1 MFRLSI
7 RVLKHCKPYWKSII
21 AMFVCLIFFVFFNL
35 ASFATLV
42 PFLDTLFDTN
52 LKIAEPKQ
60 INIFNPASIKE
71 YAYYKLLKYIETNGR
86 MHTLYVLCLVLFIV
100 FLLKNL
106 FAYLLTY
113 FLAIIE
119 GGIVRD
125 FRKTIFDHLTQLSLS
140 YFTDERKGEL
150 IVRMTSDIEQ
160 VQSSV
165 VGSFKGLIRH
175 PLVAISL
182 LSAMF
187 FISWKLTLFVLLIL
201 PISGYAIS
209 RVSKTLKKNAS
220 IGQDKLSHLIS
231 IVDEVIGGMRIVK
244 AFAAEQREQQKFATQ
259 NDGYYHVYK
268 KVYRRRELVQP
279 LTETLSV
286 IIIVTVLLYGGSLI
300 ISGTNQMTAALFLTY
315 IGIFSQLLPPIK
327 GIGIALGDIAKGT
340 ASSERIFQLL
350 DTPPTII
357 NASNPLP
364 FPKNFSIIEYKNVYF
379 SYGDK
384 VVLENINL
392 TIHKGE
398 IIALV
403 GTSGGGKT
411 TLADLLPRFHDVQHG
426 EICIDNINIKQLD
439 ISTYRMHFGIVT
451 QHPILFNDTIVNNI
465 KYGNPDAT
473 LEQVIEAAKIANAH
487 EFILQTE
494 KGYDTYVG
502 ERGSKLSGGQQQR
515 ICIARAILQNPEILI
530 LDEATSALDNESE
543 KLVQDALYAVMKGR
557 TAIVIAHRLSTI
569 QNADKIIVIDKG
581 KIAEIGTHQELSQK
595 GGLYHKYFS
604 MMHIPFL
611 S

>member
-1 MFRLSI
+1 MFRLSV
-7 RVLKHCKPYWKSII
+7 RVLRYCVPYWKSIV
-21 AMFVCLIFFVFFNL
+21 AMLVCLMFFVFFNL

-52 LKIAEPKQ
+52 LKINEPKQ
-60 INIFNPASIKE
+60 VSVLNASSVKE
-71 YAYYKLLKYIETNGR
+71 YAYYKLLKYIEENGR
-86 MHTLYVLCLVLFIV
+86 MHTLYVLCTVLFVV

-106 FAYLLTY
+106 FAYLVTY

-125 FRKTIFDHLTQLSLS
+125 FRKAIFSHLTQLSLS
-140 YFTDERKGEL
+140 YFTNERKGEL

-165 VGSFKGLIRH
+165 VGSFKGLLRH
-175 PLVAISL
+175 PLVAISML
-182 LSAMF
+182 TAMF

-220 IGQDKLSHLIS
+220 IGQDRLSRLIS

-244 AFAAEQREQQKFATQ
+244 AFGAEQREQEKFSIQ
-259 NDGYYHVYK
+259 NDGYYQTYK

-279 LTETLSV
+279 VTETLSV
-286 IIIVTVLLYGGSLI
+286 IIIVAVLLYGGSLI
-300 ISGTNQMTAALFLTY
+300 INGTNQMTAALFLTY

-350 DTPPTII
+350 DTKPDII
-357 NASNPLP
+357 NAPNATS
-364 FPKNFSIIEYKNVYF
+364 FPKEFTTIEYKNVHF
-379 SYGDK
+379 SYGEK
-384 VVLENINL
+384 TVLQDINL
-392 TIHKGE
+392 TIKKGE
-398 IIALV
+398 IIALI
-403 GTSGGGKT
+403 GPSGGGKT
-411 TLADLLPRFHDVQHG
+411 TLADLLPRFHDVKQG
-426 EICIDNINIKQLD
+426 EICINGVNIKQFDLN
-439 ISTYRMHFGIVT
+439 TYRTHFGIVT
-451 QHPILFNDTIVNNI
+451 QHPILFNDTIANNI
-465 KYGNPDAT
+465 KYGKPNASID
-473 LEQVIEAAKIANAH
+473 EVITAAKIANAH

-494 KGYDTYVG
+494 NGYDTIVG

-515 ICIARAILQNPEILI
+515 ICIARAVLQNPEILI

-569 QNADKIIVIDKG
+569 QNADKIVVLDKG
-581 KIAEIGTHQELSQK
+581 EIIETGTHQELSQK
-595 GGLYHKYFS
+595 GGLYHKYLS
-604 MMHIPFL
+604 MMQIPFL

>member
-1 MFRLSI
+1 MLI
-7 RVLKHCKPYWKSII
+7 
-21 AMFVCLIFFVFFNL
+21 CLMFFVFFNL

-52 LKIAEPKQ
+52 LKISQPKQ
-60 INIFNPASIKE
+60 VSLLNAGSIKE
-71 YAYYKLLKYIETNGR
+71 YAYYKLLKYIEANGR
-86 MHTLYVLCLVLFIV
+86 MHTLYVLCTVLFVV
-100 FLLKNL
+100 FLLKNI
-106 FAYLLTY
+106 FAYLVTY

-125 FRKTIFDHLTQLSLS
+125 FRRDIFSHLMQLSLS
-140 YFTDERKGEL
+140 YFTNERKGEL

-175 PLVAISL
+175 PLVAISML
-182 LSAMF
+182 MAMF

-209 RVSKTLKKNAS
+209 RVSKTLKRNAS
-220 IGQDKLSHLIS
+220 IGQERLSGLLS
-231 IVDEVIGGMRIVK
+231 IVDEVITGMRIVK
-244 AFAAEQREQQKFATQ
+244 AFGAEQKEQKKFNIQ
-259 NDGYYHVYK
+259 NDGYYQAYK

-279 LTETLSV
+279 VTETLSV
-286 IIIVTVLLYGGSLI
+286 IIIIAVLLYGGSLI
-300 ISGTNQMTAALFLTY
+300 INGTNQITAALFLTY

-350 DTPPTII
+350 DTKPDIV
-357 NASNPLP
+357 NAVNPLP
-364 FPKNFSIIEYKNVYF
+364 FPKNFDTIQYTNVHF
-379 SYGDK
+379 SYGEK
-384 VVLENINL
+384 TVLHDINL
-392 TIHKGE
+392 TIKKGE
-398 IIALV
+398 IVALV
-403 GTSGGGKT
+403 GPSGSGKT
-411 TLADLLPRFHDVQHG
+411 TLADLLPRFQDVKQG
-426 EICIDNINIKQLD
+426 QITINGINIKQFDLN
-439 ISTYRMHFGIVT
+439 TYRTHFGIVT
-451 QHPILFNDTIVNNI
+451 QHPILFNDTIANNI
-465 KYGNPDAT
+465 KYGKPDAT
-473 LEQVIEAAKIANAH
+473 MDEVIAAAKIANAH
-487 EFILQTE
+487 DFILQTE
-494 KGYDTYVG
+494 NGYDTVIG

-515 ICIARAILQNPEILI
+515 ICIARAVLQNPEILI

-569 QNADKIIVIDKG
+569 QNADKIIVLDKG
-581 KIAEIGTHQELSQK
+581 QVVEVGTHQELSQK
-595 GGLYHKYFS
+595 GGLYYKYLS
-604 MMHIPFL
+604 MMQIPFL

>member
-1 MFRLSI
+1 ML
-7 RVLKHCKPYWKSII
+7 
-21 AMFVCLIFFVFFNL
+21 VCLMFFVFFNL

-52 LKIAEPKQ
+52 LKISEPKQ
-60 INIFNPASIKE
+60 ISIFNASSIKE
-71 YAYYKLLKYIETNGR
+71 YAYYKLLTYIQINGR
-86 MHTLYVLCLVLFIV
+86 MHTLYVLCAVLFVV

-106 FAYLLTY
+106 FAYLVTY

-125 FRKTIFDHLTQLSLS
+125 FRKAIFAHLTQLSLS
-140 YFTDERKGEL
+140 YFTNERKGEL

-165 VGSFKGLIRH
+165 VGSFKGLIRY
-175 PLVAISL
+175 PLVAISML
-182 LSAMF
+182 TAMF
-187 FISWKLTLFVLLIL
+187 FISWKLTLFVILIL

-220 IGQDKLSHLIS
+220 IGQDKLSRLIS

-244 AFAAEQREQQKFATQ
+244 AFASEQREQEKFSLQ
-259 NDGYYHVYK
+259 NDGYYHSYK

-279 LTETLSV
+279 VTETLSV
-286 IIIVTVLLYGGSLI
+286 IIIVAVLLYGGSLI
-300 ISGTNQMTAALFLTY
+300 IKGTNQMTAALFLTY

-357 NASNPLP
+357 NADNPLL
-364 FPKNFSIIEYKNVYF
+364 FPKDFSTIEYKNVYF
-379 SYGDK
+379 NYGEK
-384 VVLENINL
+384 NVLQNINL
-392 TIHKGE
+392 TIKKGE
-398 IIALV
+398 IIALI
-403 GTSGGGKT
+403 GPSGGGKT
-411 TLADLLPRFHDVQHG
+411 TLADLLPRFHDVQQG
-426 EICIDNINIKQLD
+426 EICINGINIKNFDLN
-439 ISTYRMHFGIVT
+439 TYRTHFGIVT
-451 QHPILFNDTIVNNI
+451 QHPILFNDTIANNI
-465 KYGNPDAT
+465 KYGKPDAT
-473 LEQVIEAAKIANAH
+473 MEEVIQAAKVANAH
-487 EFILQTE
+487 EFVLHTE
-494 KGYDTYVG
+494 NGYDTYIG

-515 ICIARAILQNPEILI
+515 ICIARAVLQNPEILI

-569 QNADKIIVIDKG
+569 QNADKIVVLDKG
-581 KIAEIGTHQELSQK
+581 KIVEMGTHQELSQQ
-595 GGLYHKYFS
+595 GGLYHKYLS
-604 MMHIPFL
+604 MMQIPFL

>member
-1 MFRLSI
+1 MLI
-7 RVLKHCKPYWKSII
+7 
-21 AMFVCLIFFVFFNL
+21 CLMFFVFFNL

-52 LKIAEPKQ
+52 LKITKPEKVSLLNAG
-60 INIFNPASIKE
+60 SVKE
-71 YAYYKLLKYIETNGR
+71 YAYYKLLTYIEENGR
-86 MHTLYVLCLVLFIV
+86 MHTLYVLCTVLFVV

-106 FAYLLTY
+106 FAYLVTY

-125 FRKTIFDHLTQLSLS
+125 FRKAIFNHLTQLSLS
-140 YFTDERKGEL
+140 YFTNERKGEL

-175 PLVAISL
+175 PLVAVSML
-182 LSAMF
+182 TAMF

-220 IGQDKLSHLIS
+220 IGQDKLSRLIS
-231 IVDEVIGGMRIVK
+231 IADEVISGMRIVK
-244 AFAAEQREQQKFATQ
+244 AFGSEQREQQKFSIE
-259 NDGYYHVYK
+259 NDGYYQAYK

-279 LTETLSV
+279 VTETLSV
-286 IIIVTVLLYGGSLI
+286 IIIVAVLLYGGSLI
-300 ISGTNQMTAALFLTY
+300 INGTNQMTAALFLTY

-350 DTPPTII
+350 DTQPDITNVP
-357 NASNPLP
+357 NPVP
-364 FPKNFSIIEYKNVYF
+364 FPKDFTAIEYKNVYF

-384 VVLENINL
+384 PVLQDINL
-392 TIHKGE
+392 TIKKGE

-403 GTSGGGKT
+403 GPSGGGKS
-411 TLADLLPRFHDVQHG
+411 TLVDLLPRFHDVKQG
-426 EICIDNINIKQLD
+426 EITINNINIRQFDLNM
-439 ISTYRMHFGIVT
+439 YRTHFGIVT
-451 QHPILFNDTIVNNI
+451 QHPILFNDTIANNI
-465 KYGNPDAT
+465 RYGKPDAT
-473 LEQVIEAAKIANAH
+473 MDEIIAAAKIANAH

-494 KGYDTYVG
+494 KGYDTFVG

-515 ICIARAILQNPEILI
+515 ICIARAVLQNPEILI

-543 KLVQDALYAVMKGR
+543 KLVQDALYEVMKGR

-569 QNADKIIVIDKG
+569 QNADKIVVLDNG
-581 KIAEIGTHQELSQK
+581 KVVEVGTHQELSQK
-595 GGLYHKYFS
+595 GGLYYKYLS
-604 MMHIPFL
+604 MMQIPFL

>member
-1 MFRLSI
+1 MLRLSL
-7 RVLKHCKPYWKSII
+7 RVLSYCRPYWKSII
-21 AMFVCLIFFVFFNL
+21 AMFVCLIFFVIFNL

-52 LKIAEPKQ
+52 LKIKQ
-60 INIFNPASIKE
+60 PQEVSLWNTNSIKE
-71 YAYYKLLKYIETNGR
+71 YAYYKLLTYIQNHGR
-86 MHTLYVLCLVLFIV
+86 MHTLYLLCVILFVV

-106 FAYLLTY
+106 FAYLVTY

-125 FRKTIFDHLTQLSLS
+125 FRKAIFEHLTQLSLS

-175 PLVAISL
+175 PLVATSL
-182 LSAMF
+182 LMAMF

-220 IGQDKLSHLIS
+220 IGQDKLSRLIS
-231 IVDEVIGGMRIVK
+231 IVDEVIVGMRIVK
-244 AFAAEQREQQKFATQ
+244 AFVSEKREQEKFNKE
-259 NDGYYHVYK
+259 NDAYYQTYK

-286 IIIVTVLLYGGSLI
+286 VIIVVVLLYGGSLI
-300 ISGTNQMTAALFLTY
+300 IHGTNQMTAALFLTY

-340 ASSERIFQLL
+340 ASSERIFKLL
-350 DTPPTII
+350 DTVPTII
-357 NASNPLP
+357 NVSQPVP
-364 FPKNFSIIEYKNVYF
+364 FPKNFTTIEYKNVHF
-379 SYGDK
+379 SYGEK
-384 VVLENINL
+384 SILQGINL
-392 TIHKGE
+392 TIRRGE

-403 GTSGGGKT
+403 GPSGSGKT
-411 TLADLLPRFHDVQHG
+411 TLADLLPRFHDVQAG
-426 EICIDNINIKQLD
+426 EILIDDINIKQFD
-439 ISTYRMHFGIVT
+439 ISTYRSHFGIVT
-451 QHPILFNDTIVNNI
+451 QHPILFNDTILNNI
-465 KYGNPDAT
+465 RYGKPDAT
-473 LEQVIEAAKIANAH
+473 MEEVIEAAKVANAH

-494 KGYDTYVG
+494 KGYHTYVG

-543 KLVQDALYAVMKGR
+543 KLVQEALYTVMKGR
-557 TAIVIAHRLSTI
+557 TCIVIAHRLSTI
-569 QNADKIIVIDKG
+569 QNADRIVVLEKG
-581 KIAEIGTHQELSQK
+581 KIVEMGTHQELSQK
-595 GGLYHKYFS
+595 GGLYYKYLS
-604 MMHIPFL
+604 MMQIPFL

>member
-1 MFRLSI
+1 M
-7 RVLKHCKPYWKSII
+7 
-21 AMFVCLIFFVFFNL
+21 FFVFFNL

-52 LKIAEPKQ
+52 LKISEPKQ
-60 INIFNPASIKE
+60 VSALNASSLKE
-71 YAYYKLLKYIETNGR
+71 YAYYKLLTYIEANGR
-86 MHTLYVLCLVLFIV
+86 MHTLYVLCAVLFVV

-106 FAYLLTY
+106 FAYLVTY

-125 FRKTIFDHLTQLSLS
+125 FRKAIFEHLTQLSLS
-140 YFTDERKGEL
+140 YFTNERKGEL

-175 PLVAISL
+175 PLVAISML
-182 LSAMF
+182 TAMF
-187 FISWKLTLFVLLIL
+187 FISWKLTLFVILIL

-220 IGQDKLSHLIS
+220 IGQDKLSRLIS

-244 AFAAEQREQQKFATQ
+244 AFASEQREQKKFSVE
-259 NDGYYHVYK
+259 NDGYYQAYK

-279 LTETLSV
+279 VTETLSV
-286 IIIVTVLLYGGSLI
+286 IIIVAVLLYGGSLI
-300 ISGTNQMTAALFLTY
+300 INGTNQMTAALFLTY

-357 NASNPLP
+357 NADNPLL
-364 FPKNFSIIEYKNVYF
+364 FPKDFSTIEYKNVYF
-379 SYGDK
+379 NYGEK
-384 VVLENINL
+384 NVLQNINL
-392 TIHKGE
+392 TIKKGE
-398 IIALV
+398 IIALI
-403 GTSGGGKT
+403 GPSGGGKT
-411 TLADLLPRFHDVQHG
+411 TLADLLPRFHDVQQG
-426 EICIDNINIKQLD
+426 EICINGINIKNFDLN
-439 ISTYRMHFGIVT
+439 TYRTHFGIVT
-451 QHPILFNDTIVNNI
+451 QHPILFNDTIANNI
-465 KYGNPDAT
+465 KYGKPDAT
-473 LEQVIEAAKIANAH
+473 MEEVIEAAKVANAH
-487 EFILQTE
+487 EFILHTE
-494 KGYDTYVG
+494 NGYDTYIG

-515 ICIARAILQNPEILI
+515 ICIARAVLQNPEILI

-543 KLVQDALYAVMKGR
+543 KLVQDALYAVMNGR

-569 QNADKIIVIDKG
+569 QNADKIVVLDKG
-581 KIAEIGTHQELSQK
+581 KIVEMGTHQELSQQ
-595 GGLYHKYFS
+595 GGLYHKYLS
-604 MMHIPFL
+604 MMQIPFL

>member
-1 MFRLSI
+1 ML
-7 RVLKHCKPYWKSII
+7 
-21 AMFVCLIFFVFFNL
+21 VCLMFFVFFNL

-52 LKIAEPKQ
+52 LKINEPKQ
-60 INIFNPASIKE
+60 VSVLNASSVKE
-71 YAYYKLLKYIETNGR
+71 YAYYKLLKYIEENGR
-86 MHTLYVLCLVLFIV
+86 MHTLYVLCTVLFVV

-106 FAYLLTY
+106 FAYLVTY

-125 FRKTIFDHLTQLSLS
+125 FRKAIFSHLTQLSLS
-140 YFTDERKGEL
+140 YFTNERKGEL

-165 VGSFKGLIRH
+165 VGSFKGLVRH
-175 PLVAISL
+175 PLVAISML
-182 LSAMF
+182 IAMF

-220 IGQDKLSHLIS
+220 IGQDRLSRLIS

-244 AFAAEQREQQKFATQ
+244 AFGAEQREQEKFSVQ
-259 NDGYYHVYK
+259 NDAYYQAYK

-279 LTETLSV
+279 VTETLSV
-286 IIIVTVLLYGGSLI
+286 IIIVAVLLYGGSLI
-300 ISGTNQMTAALFLTY
+300 INGTNQMTAALFLTY

-327 GIGIALGDIAKGT
+327 GIGVALGDIAKGT

-350 DTPPTII
+350 DTKPDII
-357 NASNPLP
+357 NVPNATS
-364 FPKNFSIIEYKNVYF
+364 FPKEFTTIEYKGVHF
-379 SYGDK
+379 SYGEK
-384 VVLENINL
+384 TVLQDINL
-392 TIHKGE
+392 TIKKGE
-398 IIALV
+398 IIAFV
-403 GTSGGGKT
+403 GPSGGGKT
-411 TLADLLPRFHDVQHG
+411 TLADLLPRFHDVKQG
-426 EICIDNINIKQLD
+426 QICINGVDIKQFDLN
-439 ISTYRMHFGIVT
+439 TYRTHFGIVT
-451 QHPILFNDTIVNNI
+451 QHPILFNDTIANNI
-465 KYGNPDAT
+465 RYGKPNASIDEIIT
-473 LEQVIEAAKIANAH
+473 AAKIANAH

-494 KGYDTYVG
+494 NGYDTLVG

-515 ICIARAILQNPEILI
+515 ICIARAVLQNPEILI

-569 QNADKIIVIDKG
+569 QNADKIVVLDKG
-581 KIAEIGTHQELSQK
+581 EIVETGTHQELSQK
-595 GGLYHKYFS
+595 GGLYHKYLS
-604 MMHIPFL
+604 MMQIPFL

>member
-1 MFRLSI
+1 ML
-7 RVLKHCKPYWKSII
+7 
-21 AMFVCLIFFVFFNL
+21 VCLMFFVFFNL

-52 LKIAEPKQ
+52 LKITEPKQ
-60 INIFNPASIKE
+60 VSALNASSLKE
-71 YAYYKLLKYIETNGR
+71 YAYYKLLTYIETNGR
-86 MHTLYVLCLVLFIV
+86 MHTLYVLCAVLFVV

-106 FAYLLTY
+106 FAYLVTY

-125 FRKTIFDHLTQLSLS
+125 FRKAIFEHLTQLSLS
-140 YFTDERKGEL
+140 YFTNERKGEL

-175 PLVAISL
+175 PLVAISML
-182 LSAMF
+182 TAMF
-187 FISWKLTLFVLLIL
+187 FISWKLTLFVILIL

-220 IGQDKLSHLIS
+220 IGQDKLSRLIS

-244 AFAAEQREQQKFATQ
+244 AFASEQREQKKFSVE
-259 NDGYYHVYK
+259 NDGYYQAYK

-279 LTETLSV
+279 VTETLSV
-286 IIIVTVLLYGGSLI
+286 IIIVAVLLYGGSLI
-300 ISGTNQMTAALFLTY
+300 INGTNQMTAALFLTY

-357 NASNPLP
+357 NTDNPQP
-364 FPKNFSIIEYKNVYF
+364 FPKDFSTIEYKNVYF
-379 SYGDK
+379 NYGEK
-384 VVLENINL
+384 NVLQNINL
-392 TIHKGE
+392 TIKKGE
-398 IIALV
+398 IIALI
-403 GTSGGGKT
+403 GPSGGGKT
-411 TLADLLPRFHDVQHG
+411 TLADLLPRFHDVQQG
-426 EICIDNINIKQLD
+426 EICINGINIKNFDLN
-439 ISTYRMHFGIVT
+439 TYRTHFGIVT
-451 QHPILFNDTIVNNI
+451 QHPILFNDTIANNI
-465 KYGNPDAT
+465 KYGKPDAT
-473 LEQVIEAAKIANAH
+473 MEEVIEAAKVANAH
-487 EFILQTE
+487 EFILHTE
-494 KGYDTYVG
+494 NGYDTCLG

-515 ICIARAILQNPEILI
+515 ICIARAVLQNPEILI

-543 KLVQDALYAVMKGR
+543 KLVQDALYAVMNGR

-569 QNADKIIVIDKG
+569 QNADKIVVLDKG
-581 KIAEIGTHQELSQK
+581 KIVEMGTHQELSQQ
-595 GGLYHKYFS
+595 GGLYHKYLS
-604 MMHIPFL
+604 MMQIPFL